1 MRERNIYVAA
11 DCFFDYFI
19 DMQAHEIRSRND
31 LPKDPEKLTA
41 FSWELFL
48 SYQKLA
54 EKYQRLLHGKYG
66 RSSEKLGEELD
77 ALQMEMN
84 ALLDEALAMPQQEQV
99 PEEDTIEITAH
110 SRRRK
115 HPGRNAIPEDMVTD
129 VLLDVPEEEKTCDCG
144 REKKVIDTKKHVV
157 VERIPA
163 RYEAKRYLRP
173 VLACPH
179 CKDTVSVAEPVVL
192 PIAKGL
198 AGPQL
203 ISFVILSKYLYH
215 LTLYRVQRQIFH
227 ESGIWF
233 TRSTL
238 VSWISRVC
246 ENLERI
252 HRALLVEYQQSRI
265 KHADESPIKVK
276 HDGHLVRGWMWVGLS
291 GDGRTAVFRYDRHR
305 SSKAALKLLG
315 SSQPGD
321 YLMVDDFSGYPN
333 VTKTLKLIDMRCM
346 VHIRRNFVNARRT
359 GRHVDYHTRMLIKI
373 GQLYRIERFA
383 SQKGCTHEQRG
394 ELRGKY
400 SKVIME
406 QIKALLMNPGFA
418 VLPSTP
424 TGKAINYFLRN
435 WEQATRFLESGDLP
449 IDNSAD
455 ERNIRHLAIGRNN
468 WGHAGSPEG
477 AKWMAI
483 LYSIITTCKLNNI
496 DPHEY
501 LSDVIMRLAVRP
513 DGSAV
518 ADLTPVEWYKAR
530 HNGQE
535 PKATP
540 LYPSKN

>member
-1 MRERNIYVAA
+1 MLEIPIYFAA
-11 DCFFDYFI
+11 KQDFDYI
-19 DMQAHEIRSRND
+19 IHMQPPEVRSKRD
-31 LPKDPEKLTA
+31 LPTDPEKLRA
-41 FSWELFL
+41 FSWDLFL

-54 EKYQRLLHGKYG
+54 EKYQRLLHNKYG

-77 ALQMEMN
+77 ALQIEMD
-84 ALLDEALAMPQQEQV
+84 ALLGEALSVQQQDDT
-99 PEEDTIEITAH
+99 PAEDTIEIAPH

-115 HPGRNAIPEDMVTD
+115 HPGRNTIPEDMITN
-129 VLLDVPEEEKTCDCG
+129 VLLDVPEEEKTCECG
-144 REKKVIDTKKHVV
+144 REKEIIDTKKHVV

-173 VLACPH
+173 IRACPH
-179 CKDTVSVAEPVVL
+179 CKDTVSVAEPVIL
-192 PIAKGL
+192 PISKGS

-203 ISFVILSKYLYH
+203 ISFVVLSKYLYH
-215 LTLYRVQRQIFH
+215 LPLYRIQRQIFH
-227 ESGIWF
+227 ECRIWF

-246 ENLERI
+246 ENLERVY
-252 HRALLVEYQQSRI
+252 RALLVEYQQSRI

-276 HDGHLVRGWMWVGLS
+276 HDGHLVQGWLWAGLS
-291 GDGRTAVFRYDRHR
+291 GNGRTAVFRYDRHR

-315 SSQPGD
+315 PCRPGD
-321 YLMVDDFSGYPN
+321 YLMVDDFSGYPK
-333 VTKTLKLIDMRCM
+333 VIKALKLVDMRCM
-346 VHIRRNFVNARRT
+346 VHIRRYFVDARRT
-359 GRHVDYHTRMLIKI
+359 GRHVDYHTKILIKI

-383 SQKGCTHEQRG
+383 SQKGFTDEQRG
-394 ELRGKY
+394 DLRSKY
-400 SKVIME
+400 SKAILQ

-418 VLPSTP
+418 VLPSSP

-435 WEQATRFLESGDLP
+435 WEQATRFLKSGELP

-468 WGHAGSPEG
+468 WGHAGSPDG

-501 LSDVIMRLAVRP
+501 LPDVLMRLAVRP
-513 DGSAV
+513 AGTDV
-518 ADLTPVEWYKAR
+518 TDLTPVEWYKAR
-530 HNGQE
+530 NNGQE

-540 LYPSKN
+540 LYPSKH